1 VTHHFFLFQG
11 SIPFEDIQIGIRI
24 SESQKP
30 ENEGGKPKRSKKHA
44 EFVTGMAPMSMT
56 GHTGYLTAATLPPIW
71 ARAIRPSEE
80 QPQSSA

>member
-1 VTHHFFLFQG
+1 LFQDA
-11 SIPFEDIQIGIRI
+11 IRFEDIQIGVRI

-30 ENEGGKPKRSKKHA
+30 EIEGAKSKRAKKHA

-71 ARAIRPSEE
+71 ARVSRPSEE
-80 QPQSSA
+80 EPQSSA